1 MGTTIDAAGWPRRG
15 EEGPAVVA
23 LGGGHGLSAT
33 LRALRHVT
41 HRLTAVVTVAD
52 DGGSSGRLRREFD
65 CLPPGDLRMALASL
79 CEDSEWGLTWR
90 DVLQHRFEGQ
100 GELDNHA
107 LGNLLILAL
116 WQLLGDDVSG
126 LDWVGRLLT
135 IHGRV
140 VPMSSSPLVIEA
152 DIVSGGSRRRVSG
165 QVAVASASWGTIP
178 TFSRRPRA
186 APRRCAPSMRPN
198 GWSWGP
204 APGTP
209 RYSRTSSCRPC
220 AARW

>member
-1 MGTTIDAAGWPRRG
+1 MNAHSTLDPAGWPRRG
-15 EEGPAVVA
+15 EDGPAVVA

-65 CLPPGDLRMALASL
+65 CLPPGDLRMALAAL
-79 CEDSEWGLTWR
+79 TDDSEWGLTWR
-90 DVLQHRFEGQ
+90 DVLQHRFAGQ

-116 WQLLGDDVSG
+116 WQLLGDEVEG
-126 LDWVGRLLT
+126 LDWVGRLLA

-140 VPMSSSPLVIEA
+140 VPMSASPLIIEA
-152 DIVSGGSRRRVSG
+152 DIVDG
-165 QVAVASASWGTIP
+165 AE
-178 TFSRRPRA
+178 A
-186 APRRCAPSMRPN
+186 AEA
-198 GWSWGP
+198 WE
-204 APGTP
+204 
-209 RYSRTSSCRPC
+209 
-220 AARW
+220 

>member
-90 DVLQHRFEGQ
+90 DVLQHR
-100 GELDNHA
+100 D
-107 LGNLLILAL
+107 LG
-116 WQLLGDDVSG
+116 
-126 LDWVGRLLT
+126 R
-135 IHGRV
+135 
-140 VPMSSSPLVIEA
+140 E
-152 DIVSGGSRRRVSG
+152 
-165 QVAVASASWGTIP
+165 
-178 TFSRRPRA
+178 
-186 APRRCAPSMRPN
+186 
-198 GWSWGP
+198 
-204 APGTP
+204 
-209 RYSRTSSCRPC
+209 
-220 AARW
+220 